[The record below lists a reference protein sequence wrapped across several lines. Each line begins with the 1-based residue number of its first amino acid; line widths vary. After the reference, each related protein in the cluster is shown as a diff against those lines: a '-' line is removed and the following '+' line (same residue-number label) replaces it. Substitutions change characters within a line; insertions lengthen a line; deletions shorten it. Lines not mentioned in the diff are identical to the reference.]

1 MSSKGNGDEG
11 GGGKHEV
18 TKAPNPSEPVHI
30 HFLGGDSM
38 ALSAP
43 WSMGNWRKEILY
55 KSE

>member
-30 HFLGGDSM
+30 HSLGRDSM

-43 WSMGNWRKEILY
+43 WSMGN
-55 KSE
+55 